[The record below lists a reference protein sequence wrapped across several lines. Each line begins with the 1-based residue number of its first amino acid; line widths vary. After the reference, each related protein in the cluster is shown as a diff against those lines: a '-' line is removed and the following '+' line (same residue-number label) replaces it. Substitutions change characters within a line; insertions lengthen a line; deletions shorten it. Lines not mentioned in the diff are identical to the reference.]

1 MKLGKQKKKRTRAQV
16 ASRAEAWVETLPASE
31 SCRVLKVASRAEAW
45 VETVILS
52 VLYVPARKSPP
63 ARRRGLKRE
72 TANQSVMRTRSPPA
86 RRRGLKH
93 LRVKRYLRAD
103 VVASRAEAW
112 VETVILSVLYVPAR
126 KSPPARRRGLKRET
140 ANQSVMRTRSPPA
153 RRRGLKLQPRISHVV
168 RAARRLPRG
177 GVG

>member
-1 MKLGKQKKKRTRAQV
+1 LKLGKQKKKRTRAQV

-45 VETVILS
+45 VETRMSYACL
-52 VLYVPARKSPP
+52 PPPMSPP